1 MISFKLFLYVIS
13 QKAGALMAVMDEF
26 KEERANLKNQP
37 FKKKLSY
44 FWTYYKWYVLGGIAA
59 VVFLISIVSS
69 FFNRT
74 NYALYG
80 AMLNGVP
87 FETEETFLNN
97 FMDYAGIDKEKYEV
111 SFNTSLSLEGNPIGT
126 AEFITVYIAARDLDV
141 IVGDP
146 DSFSRYAYSNVYMD
160 LSEALSAEMLAELS
174 ESGRIYYIDNVV
186 ATQIDELQSAN
197 QSAEDIILPD
207 PFKPEEMQEPVPV
220 GVDISNCPKFT
231 DAYYYKE
238 GISYLG
244 IIANTKR
251 GDTAIKLLEFLLSE

>member
-1 MISFKLFLYVIS
+1 M
-13 QKAGALMAVMDEF
+13 
-26 KEERANLKNQP
+26 
-37 FKKKLSY
+37 
-44 FWTYYKWYVLGGIAA
+44 
-59 VVFLISIVSS
+59 
-69 FFNRT
+69 
-74 NYALYG
+74 
-80 AMLNGVP
+80 
-87 FETEETFLNN
+87 
-97 FMDYAGIDKEKYEV
+97 
-111 SFNTSLSLEGNPIGT
+111 
-126 AEFITVYIAARDLDV
+126 
-141 IVGDP
+141 GDP

-160 LSEALSAEMLAELS
+160 LSEALSAETLAELS

-186 ATQIDELQSAN
+186 ATQIDELQSTN
-197 QSAEDIILPD
+197 QSAENIILPD

>member
-1 MISFKLFLYVIS
+1 
-13 QKAGALMAVMDEF
+13 MAVMDEF

-74 NYALYG
+74 HYALYG
-80 AMLNGVP
+80 AMLNGIP
-87 FETEETFLNN
+87 FETEEAFLND
-97 FMDYAGIDKEKYEV
+97 FMDYAGIDKEKYTV
-111 SFNTSLSLEGNPIGT
+111 SFNTSLSFESNAIGT

-141 IVGDP
+141 LVGEP
-146 DSFSRYAYSNVYMD
+146 DSFSRYAYSNIYMD

-174 ESGRIYYIDNVV
+174 ESGRIYYIDNAV
-186 ATQIDELQSAN
+186 AAQIEALQNTN
-197 QSAEDIILPD
+197 QSAEDIVLPD
-207 PFKPEEMQEPVPV
+207 PFKPEEMQEPIPV
-220 GVDISNCPKFT
+220 GVDISSCPKFT

-251 GDTAIKLLEFLLSE
+251 GDTAIKLVEFLLSE

>member
-1 MISFKLFLYVIS
+1 
-13 QKAGALMAVMDEF
+13 MAVMDEF

-59 VVFLISIVSS
+59 VAFLISIVSG

-80 AMLNGVP
+80 AMLNGIP
-87 FETEETFLNN
+87 FETEETFLND
-97 FMDYAGIDKEKYEV
+97 FMDYAGIDKGKYTV
-111 SFNTSLSLEGNPIGT
+111 SFNTSLSFENNAIGS
-126 AEFITVYIAARDLDV
+126 AEFIMVYIAARDLDV
-141 IVGDP
+141 LVGDP

-160 LSEALSAEMLAELS
+160 LSEALSTETLAELS
-174 ESGRIYYIDNVV
+174 ESGKVYYIDNAV
-186 ATQIDELQSAN
+186 ATQIEALQNSN
-197 QSAEDIILPD
+197 QSAENIVLPD
-207 PFKPEEMQEPVPV
+207 PFKPEEMQEPIPV
-220 GVDISNCPKFT
+220 GVDISSCPKFT

-251 GDTAIKLLEFLLSE
+251 GDTAIKFLTFLLSE